1 MILWCKPNT
10 DPLIEQENDVMMIL
24 WCKSNIDPF
33 IEQENDDFDTSVYDN
48 EDLTGT
54 DDQANCKAEFE
65 NLINTHL
72 PCFSDSVTNKS
83 IRSPN
88 EKQREVFDI
97 VNKWYRDFVK
107 NLSAKLPCKTETFS
121 GLNLIFFKPGQI
133 VR

>member
-10 DPLIEQENDVMMIL
+10 DPLIEQENDEMMIL

-65 NLINTHL
+65 NLINIHL
-72 PCFSDSVTNKS
+72 PCFSDSVQNYLV
-83 IRSPN
+83 
-88 EKQREVFDI
+88 KQKHFQ
-97 VNKWYRDFVK
+97 
-107 NLSAKLPCKTETFS
+107 A
-121 GLNLIFFKPGQI
+121 
-133 VR
+133 